1 MKFYLKAQ
9 IIDVNTK
16 ILKNFISSLSLYFS
30 RINTFIDTRE
40 NSALDLVNFILQIK
54 QKKTVPNKPKF
65 L

>member
-30 RINTFIDTRE
+30 RINTFIDTLE
-40 NSALDLVNFILQIK
+40 NSALDLGILYYK
-54 QKKTVPNKPKF
+54 
-65 L
+65 